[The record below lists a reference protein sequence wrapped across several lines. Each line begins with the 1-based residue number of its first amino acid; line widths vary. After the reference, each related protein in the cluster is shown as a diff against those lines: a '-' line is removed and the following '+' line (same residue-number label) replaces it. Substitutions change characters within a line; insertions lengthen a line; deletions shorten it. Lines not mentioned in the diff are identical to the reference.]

1 MKKNKLSFNQL
12 LTLTFAAS
20 LSFLAACEPNNS
32 SSQGNNNASR
42 QGFEV
47 KFLVGS
53 ALEEFCNQAANQ
65 FNRQK
70 PKTDNGEAF
79 YLTCEGKGSGD
90 VVSTVISLA
99 EQLKQGTLPETDP
112 QFPTLISVDG
122 EIYHAQLLYKINQIF
137 PGQDYIPQI
146 TDAPLL
152 AHSPMVFMASS
163 EVSQGIRQQ
172 ADLYPSLVSAKTHQD
187 LNPNDPPLTIHFVH
201 TAPTRSNSGLQTL
214 VAQFASVSQVPP
226 EQLTVADVQKYQEQ
240 VQKIQGKIT
249 RYGIS
254 THSLAKDMV
263 KNGVFWASVA
273 SVYES
278 SVIAANSEGG
288 TTQTRYEAIYPK
300 ATFTSNMR
308 AILPNAPWVSE
319 SEKAAAQKVIE
330 FMRSP
335 QAQQIVVNLGLRP
348 GIPGIELGNKF
359 SPQFGVDPNANYDS
373 LRPPQPEVVEAMLSS
388 WQNYAKKPSQV
399 VLVVDSSGSM
409 GGNKLPSVQQTL
421 KFYVDSLGTK
431 ERIALIDFDSV
442 IREPV
447 IVEGTPEGKAKG
459 LQFISSLRASGGTS
473 LYDAILSGRNWLQQN
488 LDPDAINAII
498 VLTDGDDSGSRL
510 SLGQLNQELEKS
522 GFKSDQRIAVFTIGY
537 GNKGDFNPQVLQSI
551 ADANGGYLRQG
562 TPETISSILSDLQL
576 EF

>member
-1 MKKNKLSFNQL
+1 L
-12 LTLTFAAS
+12 
-20 LSFLAACEPNNS
+20 
-32 SSQGNNNASR
+32 
-42 QGFEV
+42 EV

-53 ALEEFCNQAANQ
+53 ALEEFCNQAATQLNQ
-65 FNRQK
+65 QK

-112 QFPTLISVDG
+112 RFPTLISVDG
-122 EIYHAQLLYKINQIF
+122 EIYHAQLLYKIDQIF

-146 TDAPLL
+146 TDSHLL
-152 AHSPMVFMASS
+152 AHSPMVFMASE
-163 EVSQGIRQQ
+163 EVAQGIRQQ
-172 ADLYPSLVSAKTHQD
+172 EDLYPSLVTAKTHQD
-187 LNPNDPPLTIHFVH
+187 LNPNDPPLAIHFVH

-214 VAQFASVSQVPP
+214 VAQFASVSNLPP

-240 VQKIQGKIT
+240 VQKIQNKIT

-254 THSLAKDMV
+254 TDSLAEDMV
-263 KNGVFWASVA
+263 KNGTFWASVA

-278 SVIAANSEGG
+278 SVIAANSQGE
-288 TTQTRYEAIYPK
+288 TTQTRYEAIYPQ

-308 AILPNAPWVSE
+308 AILPNAPWVSK
-319 SEKAAAQKVIE
+319 SEKAAAEKVIE

-335 QAQQIVVNLGLRP
+335 QAQQIAVNLGLRP
-348 GIPGIELGNKF
+348 GVPGVELGNKF
-359 SPQFGVDPNANYDS
+359 SPQFGVDPNGKYDS
-373 LRPPQPEVVEAMLSS
+373 LRPPQPEVVEAMLTS

-409 GGNKLPSVQQTL
+409 RGNKLPSVQQTL
-421 KFYVDSLGTK
+421 KVYVDSLGKK
-431 ERIALIDFDSV
+431 ERIALIDFDSE
-442 IREPV
+442 IRNPV

-459 LQFISSLRASGGTS
+459 LQFINSLDAKGGTS
-473 LYDAILSGRNWLQQN
+473 LYDGILAGRNWLQQN

-498 VLTDGDDSGSRL
+498 VLTDGDDTDSQM
-510 SLGQLNQELEKS
+510 SLDQLNQELAKS
-522 GFKSDQRIAVFTIGY
+522 GFKSEQRIAIFTVGY
-537 GNKGDFNPQVLQSI
+537 GKKGDFNPQVLQSI